1 MSETL
6 EARDVRSLLRLL
18 AELREMGSEPKA
30 WRAHLAT
37 NLEALCG
44 ASVVVVGEL
53 RENEGVASQGVVTC
67 ADVVTSLQSIDHG
80 LDASSRDRFYRD
92 IYFIDHAK
100 DDALGAVVPLYG
112 SPFTVARGDLLDD
125 RAWDR
130 SFSANERFRAM
141 GYDDFIL
148 SMAPVGALDV
158 LCSLGIFRA
167 PGKRFTAR
175 ERLIV
180 SLVHEELSTDW
191 NRRSGTTRLTPRQRE
206 VLGRLEKGES
216 EKEITYALGLSAH
229 TTHDHVKAIY
239 RAFRVRS
246 RAELLALL
254 ATREPPRTRLVA
266 ESA

>member
-1 MSETL
+1 MADSL

-18 AELREMGSEPKA
+18 GELREMGNEPQA

-44 ASVVVVGEL
+44 AETVVVGEL
-53 RENEGVASQGVVTC
+53 LQNRGVAADVVTC
-67 ADVVTSLQSIDHG
+67 AEVVTSLQMIDHG
-80 LDASSRDRFYRD
+80 LDASARERFFRD

-112 SPFTVARGDLLDD
+112 SAFTVARANLLED
-125 RAWDR
+125 RAWER
-130 SFSANERFRAM
+130 SFSANERFRSL

-148 SMAPVGALDV
+148 SMAPVGSLDV
-158 LCSLGIFRA
+158 ICTLDVYRA

-175 ERLIV
+175 ERLLL

-191 NRRSGTTRLTPRQRE
+191 NRSHPATTRLTVRQRE
-206 VLGRLEKGES
+206 VLKRLQTGES

-239 RAFRVRS
+239 RAFKVRS
-246 RAELLALL
+246 RGELLARLS
-254 ATREPPRTRLVA
+254 TREAPRTQLVA